1 MTESSL
7 PKHNCVPSYKLL
19 GDFWALRIIN
29 ELRDSEK
36 RFSQIERTL
45 SDINTAT
52 LSKRL
57 SKLQD
62 DGIIVRKEISRA
74 DVTYSLT
81 KRGRLVLP
89 VLDAMDKFSIE
100 FDNN

>member
-7 PKHNCVPSYKLL
+7 PEHDCVPSYKLL

-62 DGIIVRKEISRA
+62 DGVIVRKEISRA